1 MNIYYINIARIYIS
15 KKIFSVYFYL
25 YLFTLKINFIINEII
40 FKTNE
45 KKIYKKNNNNNLR
58 EKNLTWINPKIGR

>member
-1 MNIYYINIARIYIS
+1 MNIYYIHIARIYIS